1 MTIDVYSIQAL
12 DYDVCDLFGKE
23 KDFGDWDLRHSDL
36 SPTSRGVI
44 DWNIAIQSLG
54 AWSALS

>member
-23 KDFGDWDLRHSDL
+23 KNFGDWDLRHSDL

-54 AWSALS
+54 A